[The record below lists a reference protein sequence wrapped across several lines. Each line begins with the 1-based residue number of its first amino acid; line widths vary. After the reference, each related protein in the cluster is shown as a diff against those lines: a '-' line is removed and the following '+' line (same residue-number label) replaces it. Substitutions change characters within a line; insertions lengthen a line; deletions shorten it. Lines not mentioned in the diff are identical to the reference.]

1 MIEGFYLQ
9 KCLEKVWGVRKACVE
24 IISQLVKL
32 TVGKKEALANAL
44 LSFTKDGNK
53 IVKVTAFKA
62 IP

>member
-32 TVGKKEALANAL
+32 TVGKK
-44 LSFTKDGNK
+44 
-53 IVKVTAFKA
+53 
-62 IP
+62 